1 MLHFYDVSSC
11 DGGEIIMQTVPLS
24 QLKSDLSQL
33 IHLVE
38 AGEDIAITRRGAL
51 VARLVPYN
59 QQVKSNRAD
68 LIRSKRTIFNSVPA
82 FDEREITAEG
92 RKW

>member
-1 MLHFYDVSSC
+1 VLHFYDVSSC

-51 VARLVPYN
+51 VARLVP
-59 QQVKSNRAD
+59 
-68 LIRSKRTIFNSVPA
+68 
-82 FDEREITAEG
+82 
-92 RKW
+92 